1 MYRNNTLITFS
12 DYDDVKDIGIY
23 KRKRSRELIKV
34 ENINIMNPKSRLL
47 ARKIMNYLSDYKIY
61 NYDTNDGILNHLAI
75 RNNEN
80 DEFMLEFYIHK
91 YDESLLKKIIEY
103 NNDDIKSIYYQINK
117 NKNNFRN
124 NFCLLKGEKYLTY
137 NVNNKKISIK
147 AGSFFQ
153 TNNFVLQDMYIDIK
167 KKLIKGNSFIDLYC
181 GVGIMSILVNENYN
195 ECIGIEINQN
205 AIDVANYNKSVNNS
219 ENCKFICSPVE
230 KIINKINLE
239 NSILFINPP
248 RRGLYENVIKELNN
262 IKSSVKQMLYL
273 SCCKESLERDLKLF
287 DYKYKYV
294 NEYNMFPE
302 TNHKEYLVELFV

>member
-91 YDESLLKKIIEY
+91 YDESLLKIITEY
-103 NNDDIKSIYYQINK
+103 DNDDIKSIYYQINK

-153 TNNFVLQDMYIDIK
+153 TNNF
-167 KKLIKGNSFIDLYC
+167 
-181 GVGIMSILVNENYN
+181 
-195 ECIGIEINQN
+195 
-205 AIDVANYNKSVNNS
+205 
-219 ENCKFICSPVE
+219 
-230 KIINKINLE
+230 
-239 NSILFINPP
+239 
-248 RRGLYENVIKELNN
+248 
-262 IKSSVKQMLYL
+262 
-273 SCCKESLERDLKLF
+273 
-287 DYKYKYV
+287 
-294 NEYNMFPE
+294 
-302 TNHKEYLVELFV
+302 